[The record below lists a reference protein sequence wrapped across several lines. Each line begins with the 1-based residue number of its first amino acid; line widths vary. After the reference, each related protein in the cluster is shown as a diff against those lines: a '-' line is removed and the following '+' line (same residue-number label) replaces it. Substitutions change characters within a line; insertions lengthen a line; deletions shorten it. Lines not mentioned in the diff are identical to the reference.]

1 MLLAGCA
8 HAPLNRP
15 LLSASALAAPQPGPG
30 SQDAGD
36 SDVMVAL
43 FFSGGGTRAASL
55 SYGVLKELADTR
67 VNTPTRSYRLLDKVR
82 AISAVSG
89 GSFTAAYYCLYHD
102 RMPSFLTC

>member
-1 MLLAGCA
+1 MLLVGCA
-8 HAPLNRP
+8 HAPLNNP
-15 LLSASALAAPQPGPG
+15 LSSASALAAPQPPE
-30 SQDAGD
+30 SQEAGD
-36 SDVMVAL
+36 NDLMVAL

-55 SYGVLKELADTR
+55 SYGVLKELAATR

-82 AISAVSG
+82 VISAVSG